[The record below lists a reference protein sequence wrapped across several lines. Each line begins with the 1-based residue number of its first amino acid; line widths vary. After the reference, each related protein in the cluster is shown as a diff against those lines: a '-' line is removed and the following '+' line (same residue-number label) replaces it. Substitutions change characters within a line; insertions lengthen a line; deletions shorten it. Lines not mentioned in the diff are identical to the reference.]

1 MAEPIQLT
9 DADFAA
15 TVHDTSG
22 WWLVLFTGS
31 GVPAQAMTE
40 QFAAAVAALAGTA
53 HAAVC
58 NAETSPQTRTR
69 FSLQGVPTLI
79 LYRHGKPVFTLLGW
93 HEAAEV
99 VEKVRAAAATG

>member
-1 MAEPIQLT
+1 MADPRVLT

-31 GVPAQAMTE
+31 GAPAQAMAE
-40 QFAAAVAALAGTA
+40 QFAAAAAALAGTVQTA
-53 HAAVC
+53 LC
-58 NAETSPQTRTR
+58 NAETSPQTRAR

-93 HEAAEV
+93 HAAAEV
-99 VEKVRAAAATG
+99 AEKVRAATATG